1 MAAISQA
8 GAARASTFS
17 PVGFVTRRPL
27 AAYFALAY
35 AGAWLAVLPL
45 LLSRTGLGLLPVTL
59 PVLPFIVLGALAG
72 PALAAFLVTAAT
84 AGRAGVRDLLR
95 RCGRWRVGA
104 GWYLLIVVGPVLVL
118 TLAASP
124 FFGAGALRALA
135 RQWPLL
141 FSLYLPA
148 IAVGALTGPI
158 FEEPGWRGFALPRL
172 QARLGPLRA
181 SLLLGLLWGLWH
193 LPGFAG
199 GWLAPFSPLSLAGLL
214 LGAMGFSVVATWVYN
229 RTRGSVLL
237 AGILLHAASNAA
249 TSLGGQL
256 LPPEMP
262 AWVHALVY
270 ASGIG
275 AIAYGACAVLLA
287 LWTRGRLGYRAG
299 GEAGAVSAA
308 PGAAERALA

>member
-1 MAAISQA
+1 MASTSQA
-8 GAARASTFS
+8 GAARAATFS
-17 PVGFVTRRPL
+17 PVAFAARQPL
-27 AAYFALAY
+27 AAYFALAF

-45 LLSRTGLGLLPVTL
+45 VLSRTGLGLLPVTL
-59 PVLPFIVLGALAG
+59 PALPFEMLGALAG
-72 PALAAFLVTAAT
+72 PTLAAFLVTAAT

-104 GWYLLIVVGPVLVL
+104 GWYLLIVVGNVLVL
-118 TLAASP
+118 TLAASL
-124 FFGAGALRALA
+124 FFGTGALLALA

-141 FSLYLPA
+141 VTLYLPA
-148 IAVGALTGPI
+148 IALVAVTGPI

-172 QARLGPLRA
+172 QERVGPVRA
-181 SLLLGLLWGLWH
+181 SLLLGLLWALWH

-199 GWLAPFSPLSLAGLL
+199 GWLGPFSPLSLAGLL
-214 LGAMGFSVVATWVYN
+214 LAAMGFSVIATWVYN

-237 AGILLHAASNAA
+237 AGILLHAASDAA

-262 AWVHALVY
+262 AWVHAVVY

-299 GEAGAVSAA
+299 GEAGAVSAE